1 MSEPATRPSGAA
13 GAGAGAMPRPA
24 LTLRDRRRRATS
36 RVMLALTGVA
46 AALTVLPLLLIFF
59 HLLKAGLSSISV
71 PFFTRVPAPVGETGG
86 GVGNS
91 LLGTVIL
98 VVLAGAMGLPVAI
111 GAGMYLAEAQGS
123 RTANLVR
130 FVTDVMNGIPSI
142 VIGIFV
148 WASVVVSMGHFSA
161 FAGGV
166 ALAIML
172 IPMVTRTTEEMVR
185 LVPRELKEGGLAL
198 GFTRWRTALGIV
210 LPAARSG
217 ILTGV
222 LIALARI
229 AGETAPLLFT
239 AFGNPFWE
247 WRLGQPVDALPVRIF
262 QYAISPYEA
271 WHRLAWAGSL
281 LLIAL
286 VLAVSLAARFLIR
299 SPYKGR

>member
-1 MSEPATRPSGAA
+1 MSGPAITPHGESAA
-13 GAGAGAMPRPA
+13 AARPRPG
-24 LTLRDRRRRATS
+24 LTFRERRRRTTS
-36 RVMLALTGVA
+36 LVMLALTGVA
-46 AALTVLPLLLIFF
+46 AALTVVPLLLIFF
-59 HLLKAGLSSISV
+59 HLLRAGVSAINV
-71 PFFTRVPAPVGETGG
+71 DFFTRAPAAVGEAGG
-86 GVGNS
+86 GVGNAIA
-91 LLGTVIL
+91 GTFLMVG
-98 VVLAGAMGLPVAI
+98 LAGLLGLPVAI
-111 GAGMYLAEAQGS
+111 GAGIYLAEAQGS
-123 RTANLVR
+123 RLANTVR

-148 WASVVVSMGHFSA
+148 WTMVVAPMRGYSA

-172 IPMVTRTTEEMVR
+172 LPMVTRTTEEMVR
-185 LVPRELKEGGLAL
+185 LVPRELREGGLAL
-198 GFTRWRTALGIV
+198 GFTRWRTTLGIV

-222 LIALARI
+222 LVALARI

-239 AFGNPFWE
+239 ALGNQFWSLK
-247 WRLGQPVDALPVRIF
+247 LGEPIDALPVRIF
-262 QYAISPYEA
+262 QYAISPYEE

-299 SPYKGR
+299 SPYRNA

>member
-1 MSEPATRPSGAA
+1 MS
-13 GAGAGAMPRPA
+13 AMG
-24 LTLRDRRRRATS
+24 LSMRDRRRRATS
-36 RVMLALTGVA
+36 LLMLSLTGVA

-59 HLLKAGLSSISV
+59 HLLRAGVSSINAD
-71 PFFTRVPAPVGETGG
+71 FFTSVPAPVGETGG
-86 GVGNS
+86 GIGNS

-98 VVLAGAMGLPVAI
+98 VGISGLIGLPIAI
-111 GAGMYLAEAQGS
+111 GAGIYLAENQDS
-123 RTANLVR
+123 RVAGVVR

-148 WASVVVSMGHFSA
+148 WAWVVVTMGHFSA
-161 FAGGV
+161 LAGGV

-172 IPMVTRTTEEMVR
+172 VPMVTRTTEEMVR
-185 LVPRELKEGGLAL
+185 LVPSELKEGALAL
-198 GFTRWRTALGIV
+198 GFTRWRTTLGVV

-222 LIALARI
+222 LVALARI
-229 AGETAPLLFT
+229 SGETAPLLFT

-247 WRLGQPVDALPVRIF
+247 WRLGEPVDALPVRIF
-262 QYAISPYEA
+262 QYAISPYEE

-299 SPYKGR
+299 SPYRNR